1 MIDQSIMNYYQTLHT
16 LELDQNPLHCDCR
29 LGENIQNLFR
39 TKIKITGQCQS
50 PPERRNLQLIDVSNE
65 QLPCS
70 LITLPQCTYLIKTEQ
85 ELTTTLKTTTVRN
98 M

>member
-1 MIDQSIMNYYQTLHT
+1 MIHYYQTLQT

-29 LGENIQNLFR
+29 FGENIQNLFR
-39 TKIKITGQCQS
+39 MKNKMTGQCQS
-50 PPERRNLQLIDVSNE
+50 PPERRNIQLIDLSNE

-85 ELTTTLKTTTVRN
+85 ESTTTTMKTLKTTTVEN